1 MKRKLSK
8 RFRSI
13 IGILLT
19 LGVFAFI
26 LLALNSWLGWPTSL
40 LTLAGMLGIAWF
52 ISMFAGEQLTP
63 PGLGT
68 TAASCLAVALAVSI
82 IGFGVPW
89 RLGEEDVRFDYRA
102 MFIYW
107 ESEDNEPLDNLYL
120 RFPASQIENEFAGEI
135 FGSWELYYV
144 EDNGDFTLQANVNG
158 IVNLRGARSSQ
169 LGIYTSGVENSS
181 RGPALT
187 WNIDQLY
194 PREVFMDYGWTW
206 VLGEKVDAVTLR
218 AYGIQEDWSRAY
230 WYTLKAE
237 QENKRID
244 FSFAVDIFRENTL
257 IERYEVT
264 WENEDFGWYFLSRT
278 V

>member
-1 MKRKLSK
+1 MKRKLGK
-8 RFRSI
+8 RSRSI
-13 IGILLT
+13 VGILLT

-26 LLALNSWLGWPTSL
+26 LLVLNSWLGWPTSL

-52 ISMFAGEQLTP
+52 VSMFAGEQLTP

-102 MFIYW
+102 MFIYLG
-107 ESEDNEPLDNLYL
+107 SEDNEPLENLAL
-120 RFPASQIENEFAGEI
+120 RFPAPQIENKFAGDI
-135 FGSWELYYV
+135 FGSWELYCV

-169 LGIYTSGVENSS
+169 LGIYTTGVENSVN
-181 RGPALT
+181 GPTIT
-187 WNIDQLY
+187 WELDRLY
-194 PREVFMDYGWTW
+194 SQEVFMDFGWTW
-206 VLGEKVDAVTLR
+206 VPGEKANAVTLR
-218 AYGIQEDWSRAY
+218 VYDIQEDWSHAY
-230 WYTLKAE
+230 WHTPKAE
-237 QENKRID
+237 QENKKID
-244 FSFAVDIFRENTL
+244 FSFVVGLYRENTL

-264 WENEDFGWYFLSRT
+264 WENEDFGWYYLSST
-278 V
+278 M

>member
-1 MKRKLSK
+1 MKHKLSK

-13 IGILLT
+13 VGILLT

-52 ISMFAGEQLTP
+52 VSMFAGEQLTP

-102 MFIYW
+102 MFIYLGSENN
-107 ESEDNEPLDNLYL
+107 ESLDNLYL
-120 RFPASQIENEFAGEI
+120 RFPAPQVENEFAGEI

-144 EDNGDFTLQANVNG
+144 EDDNTLTLQSTSAG
-158 IVNLRGARSSQ
+158 IVNLRGARGSQ
-169 LGIYTSGVENSS
+169 LGIYTSIMENCEY
-181 RGPALT
+181 GPTLT
-187 WNIDQLY
+187 WNLDRLY
-194 PREVFMDYGWTW
+194 PREVFMDRGWVW
-206 VLGEKVDAVTLR
+206 VLEKNVDKVTLLI
-218 AYGIQEDWSRAY
+218 YGESWSGAY
-230 WYTLKAE
+230 WYTPKFYG
-237 QENKRID
+237 ENKGINL
-244 FSFAVDIFRENTL
+244 SFGVGLYRENVSV
-257 IERYEVT
+257 EQFEAT
-264 WENEDFGWYFLSRT
+264 WETEYGLYGWYMLTRT
-278 V
+278 I